1 MFKSNLIAGLI
12 GIALLCGFLGILMYW
27 VPAPPLVII
36 MLLVIAM
43 MIYGFIEDMREIHE
57 NAEDQQL

>member
-12 GIALLCGFLGILMYW
+12 GIATVCSFLGLLMYW
-27 VPAPPLVII
+27 VPEPAMIII

-43 MIYGFIEDMREIHE
+43 MIFSFFKDIREIRNNSE
-57 NAEDQQL
+57 N